1 MNDVPDPDHEP
12 TEPLEPL
19 EPLDPVE
26 PVHTQWAPPAPGAV
40 PAPGA
45 APAPDPAPA
54 PAPAP
59 GLASPSGTVPEPTT
73 PLPGLAPS
81 LLPPPPVPPDLTVR
95 MPASHADRSRSRLPG
110 WVIPV
115 VAAVALVVGLGGGLL
130 GALAYD
136 RISEDSPAGPG
147 YSGDGLAG
155 VDLEDSPPLA
165 APGSVADVAQA
176 VLPSTV
182 QIIAEYGGEA
192 AGASGSGWV
201 MDGDGHIVTN
211 NHVVADAAQNN
222 GPIVVVDHD
231 RNRYDAEVVGRSPIY
246 DLAILYVEDHDGLKP
261 AKLGHS
267 AKLQVGE
274 PVVAIGSPLSL
285 PDTVTSGIVSFL
297 HRPVTTGSSRDSQS
311 WIDAIQT
318 DAAINPGNSGGP
330 LVNQKGEV
338 VGVNSAIATAGG
350 GSIDSEAGN
359 IGVGFAIP
367 VEQVR
372 VTADQILKTGK
383 AQYPLIGA
391 EVKTGGIPGGDGAE
405 LSKINSGS
413 PAEKAGLRKGDVITH
428 VNGSRVTDGNALIV
442 AIRTHQP
449 GETIEFT
456 FTRGSDEKKV
466 EVTLDGQEG

>member
-1 MNDVPDPDHEP
+1 MNDVPDHDPSVPQEP
-12 TEPLEPL
+12 TERP
-19 EPLDPVE
+19 DPIEAPDRRAAHDAGEQVVA
-26 PVHTQWAPPAPGAV
+26 PHAQWAPPAPGASSL
-40 PAPGA
+40 PAADRAHEPT
-45 APAPDPAPA
+45 APLPELSPPLPPPAPA
-54 PAPAP
+54 PAGRA
-59 GLASPSGTVPEPTT
+59 PSG
-73 PLPGLAPS
+73 G
-81 LLPPPPVPPDLTVR
+81 
-95 MPASHADRSRSRLPG
+95 SRVPG
-110 WVIPV
+110 WLIPV

-136 RISEDSPAGPG
+136 RISDDSPSGPG

-155 VDLEDSPPLA
+155 VDLEDAPPLA
-165 APGSVADVAQA
+165 APGSVAEVAQA

-182 QIIAEYGGEA
+182 QIIAEYQGEA
-192 AGASGSGWV
+192 TGASGSGWV
-201 MDGDGHIVTN
+201 LDGNGHIVTN
-211 NHVVADAAQNN
+211 NHVVADAATNN

-246 DLAILYVEDHDGLKP
+246 DLAVLYVKDHEKLTP

-267 AKLQVGE
+267 TQLQVGE

-285 PDTVTSGIVSFL
+285 PDTVTSGIVSYL
-297 HRPVTTGSSRDSQS
+297 HRPVTTGDVDSQS

-391 EVKTGGIPGGDGAE
+391 EVKTGGVPSGAGAE
-405 LSKINSGS
+405 ISKINAGS
-413 PAEKAGLRKGDVITH
+413 PAEEAGLRKGDVITH
-428 VNGSRVTDGNALIV
+428 VNGSRVADGNALIV

-456 FTRGSDEKKV
+456 LTRESEEKKV
-466 EVTLDGQEG
+466 QVTLDGKEG